1 VKKFDNFF
9 REFGSFLR
17 EGICTDMQWKVEL
30 SKLLRMESSHT
41 TQGQLTTFEEYE
53 SRMKPDQ
60 KEIYYLCVPSRV
72 FAEESPYYESFRE
85 RGIEVLFLYDRID
98 DFVMSNVASFD
109 GKKLVSLET
118 SNKDDV
124 AKDISSDDQQ
134 IIDWFQ
140 QVLSKR
146 VYTVKITKRLVNSP
160 AIVVDHESSSV
171 RKMMRFV
178 DPERSPTLP
187 KQTLEVNPKHP
198 IIVNI
203 MQIKDQNTKLAED
216 VANQIMDNALIAA
229 GLLDDPRQM
238 LPRLNLLLEAVV
250 SNTTSQQTSEP
261 NPSEP
266 ETEK

>member
-1 VKKFDNFF
+1 
-9 REFGSFLR
+9 
-17 EGICTDMQWKVEL
+17 MQWKVEL
-30 SKLLRMESSHT
+30 SKLLRMDSSNTRKGES
-41 TQGQLTTFEEYE
+41 TTFEEYV

-60 KEIYYLCVPSRV
+60 KEIYYLCTPSRI

-85 RGIEVLFLYDRID
+85 KGIEVLFLYDRID

-124 AKDISSDDQQ
+124 TTDVSSNEQQ

-146 VYTVKITKRLVNSP
+146 VYSVKITKRLVNSP
-160 AIVVDHESSSV
+160 AIVVDHESSAV
-171 RKMMRFV
+171 RRMMRFV

-198 IIVNI
+198 IIVNL
-203 MQIKDQNTKLAED
+203 MAIKDQNTKLAED
-216 VANQIMDNALIAA
+216 VMNQIMDNALIAA

-238 LPRLNLLLEAVV
+238 LPRLNLLLESVV
-250 SNTTSQQTSEP
+250 SNVQTPTPQESTTTSQESTTTSQESPQPDLRQTTASD
-261 NPSEP
+261 
-266 ETEK
+266 